1 MTPTVYPVP
10 CGFSF
15 CLAGKKGN
23 YSQLSMMPGTVIL
36 VFDGSLHL
44 WLVSV
49 DKKKGGDSM
58 ESNLMMRTD
67 HKFLKGQVMVGSHSP
82 GL

>member
-1 MTPTVYPVP
+1 
-10 CGFSF
+10 
-15 CLAGKKGN
+15 
-23 YSQLSMMPGTVIL
+23 MMPGTVIL